1 MKANLVIGI
10 GAVSA
15 LLALL
20 LLALLEGFHNS
31 GK

>member
-15 LLALL
+15 LLALV
-20 LLALLEGFHNS
+20 LLAILEGF
-31 GK
+31 KRER

>member
-1 MKANLVIGI
+1 MRVETVLGI

-20 LLALLEGFHNS
+20 LLAILEGFS
-31 GK
+31 SER

>member
-15 LLALL
+15 LLALV
-20 LLALLEGFHNS
+20 LLAILEGFNRER
-31 GK
+31 